1 MGRNRTEVFIMRK
14 MITMAVT
21 AALAI
26 STLTACGK
34 TDKKETTASTAATTA
49 STAATTASTEAKTE
63 AKDTSAAAAESKA
76 DAQTPVSGSVATD
89 GSYFYG
95 EGNRCSWVRHL
106 QRQIRML
113 PLHTTQLVLVLESL
127 LNLRDARYRSFQ
139 RALKDEEKSQGL
151 VETTLA
157 LDVLQSLLIRR
168 IQ

>member
-1 MGRNRTEVFIMRK
+1 MRK

-49 STAATTASTEAKTE
+49 TTEAKTE

-89 GSYFYG
+89 GSTSMEKVIGALG
-95 EGNRCSWVRHL
+95 EGIYKGKSRCYLYL
-106 QRQIRML
+106 Q
-113 PLHTTQLVLVLESL
+113 P
-127 LNLRDARYRSFQ
+127 NWF
-139 RALKDEEKSQGL
+139 
-151 VETTLA
+151 LA
-157 LDVLQSLLIRR
+157 LNH
-168 IQ
+168 

>member
-1 MGRNRTEVFIMRK
+1 MRK

-34 TDKKETTASTAATTA
+34 TDKKETTA

-89 GSYFYG
+89 GSTSMEKVIGALG
-95 EGNRCSWVRHL
+95 EAFTKANPDATFTYNPTGSGSGITAVSEGRCDIGLS
-106 QRQIRML
+106 
-113 PLHTTQLVLVLESL
+113 S
-127 LNLRDARYRSFQ
+127 

-157 LDVLQSLLIRR
+157 LDGIAISL
-168 IQ
+168 